1 MPPKHHRGRSRSPG
15 SPGHRHHSPGSPR
28 HHSPRHHHSP
38 GSPRHHRG
46 GSLNT
51 FSTPGEAIWDL
62 GRRVRGSLPS
72 IGPNAFYKGATVLGA
87 AAALGYAA
95 TRPFSAPGETKS
107 ATPGAGSTPP
117 MSQQQQHTTSLSSNS
132 SSSSPYQAPSTQYQ
146 SPHQSDTPP
155 GGYHQPL
162 QAVKIKCPCNYVI
175 SAAPGTSRGTA
186 FECPKCRRVVYS
198 E

>member
-1 MPPKHHRGRSRSPG
+1 MPPKHHRHGRSRSPG
-15 SPGHRHHSPGSPR
+15 SPGSPGRRHHSPGSPR
-28 HHSPRHHHSP
+28 HHSP

-46 GSLNT
+46 GSLNS

-72 IGPNAFYKGATVLGA
+72 IGPGAFYKGATVLGA

-107 ATPGAGSTPP
+107 TTPGAGSTPP
-117 MSQQQQHTTSLSSNS
+117 MSQQQSTPLSSNS
-132 SSSSPYQAPSTQYQ
+132 SSSSPYQLPRTQYQ
-146 SPHQSDTPP
+146 APHQSDTPP

-186 FECPKCRRVVYS
+186 FECPKCKRVVYS